1 MKLTNIE
8 TLRER
13 IEYHKNYMP
22 TPYGYVPIGYGG
34 RGNNDLHSHYNI
46 PEKDL
51 SCYLG
56 APNTIA
62 IGSAFENNKMGNE
75 PTAMYFVTKAFYD
88 EHIKYDK
95 PLTMI
100 EQIEKAQGLIGKQ
113 MFGRKYG
120 KVFTV
125 DSMRLFNNKHGVPT
139 WLVPADTEYLKKH
152 GFLVI
157 VENASDYANV
167 DIQEVINNVVKLN
180 DDYDAIIVGNI
191 VKVGCQS
198 IHIDK
203 VKEILNIH
211 NKLKP

>member
-8 TLRER
+8 ALRNR
-13 IEYHKNYMP
+13 IEDHKNHTPKP
-22 TPYGYVPIGYGG
+22 TDYVPIGYGG
-34 RGNNDLHSHYNI
+34 RGSDNDLHSQFNI
-46 PEKDL
+46 PEKEL
-51 SCYLG
+51 SCY
-56 APNTIA
+56 
-62 IGSAFENNKMGNE
+62 IGTHFHGFEHHKLGNE

-100 EQIEKAQGLIGKQ
+100 EQIEKAQGLIGKH
-113 MFGRKYG
+113 MIGRKYG

-125 DSMRLFNNKHGVPT
+125 DSIRLFNNKHGIPS

-180 DDYDAIIVGNI
+180 DDYDAIIEGNI

-198 IHIDK
+198 IPIGK
-203 VKEILNIH
+203 VREILETY